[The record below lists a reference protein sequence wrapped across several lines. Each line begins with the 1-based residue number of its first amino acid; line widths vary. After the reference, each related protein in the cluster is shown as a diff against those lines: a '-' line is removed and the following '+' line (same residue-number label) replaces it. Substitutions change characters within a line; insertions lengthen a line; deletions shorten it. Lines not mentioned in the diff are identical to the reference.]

1 MFTLPGRLS
10 SPALQRPGAF
20 LHYVNDICTEL
31 CDVIQTNV
39 TKVYEGLN
47 SPSRQKPQP
56 TTSCET
62 PSKSKSEY
70 LLKNAIFV
78 FYISWIIAS
87 WIKIQCDI
95 LVTTF
100 SLSLGEIVYTKPL
113 CEPMQMRIH
122 KIDKFWSM
130 MQANRMTRKH
140 IIIIIHMN
148 DSGSCHF
155 DWL

>member
-1 MFTLPGRLS
+1 MFSLSGRLS

-70 LLKNAIFV
+70 FSNDIIFV
-78 FYISWIIAS
+78 FYISQIIVS
-87 WIKIQCDI
+87 WIKFQCD
-95 LVTTF
+95 LLATVPAPLF
-100 SLSLGEIVYTKPL
+100 SFRRTNS
-113 CEPMQMRIH
+113 
-122 KIDKFWSM
+122 KFETYV
-130 MQANRMTRKH
+130 NENH
-140 IIIIIHMN
+140 
-148 DSGSCHF
+148 
-155 DWL
+155 